1 MKRNRIYG
9 NDLDVSADEWWDAGI
24 WVDGGAD
31 VPLVRNTIQDNLGP
45 GIEISDEDFNHG
57 LLARAAG
64 PCCR

>member
-31 VPLVRNTIQDNLGP
+31 VRLVRNTIQD
-45 GIEISDEDFNHG
+45 NHG